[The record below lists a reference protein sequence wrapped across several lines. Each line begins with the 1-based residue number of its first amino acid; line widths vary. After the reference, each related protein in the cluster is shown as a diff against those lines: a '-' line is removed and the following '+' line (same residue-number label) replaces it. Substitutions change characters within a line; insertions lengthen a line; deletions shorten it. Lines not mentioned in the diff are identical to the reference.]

1 MKTQIVLALS
11 IMVIIF
17 IITGCEK
24 TTGIEN
30 TTQNTL
36 DYSVGEAHN
45 LVLESLC
52 QRKDPLINADGLI
65 GYQDLVTV
73 FSDIRNNM
81 VALGYDSS
89 LCDAAVQMAL
99 SDINGMGMIVE
110 IDNMQFSDMNNNDM
124 TMSTWNY
131 MIANKLLDQGTIDKM
146 SPIINIYEQKGPGS
160 ELNAAVAE
168 LNEGLGMY
176 DEDTIIKILTF
187 KDVYDHSVEYWDL
200 YDITSPH
207 SPYIMDAI
215 GGLIGLVDPS
225 GVTSIVI
232 GVGWSYLHSR
242 FVAWV
247 ASHH

>member
-30 TTQNTL
+30 TTQNTP

-45 LVLESLC
+45 LVLESPC

-124 TMSTWNY
+124 TM
-131 MIANKLLDQGTIDKM
+131 
-146 SPIINIYEQKGPGS
+146 
-160 ELNAAVAE
+160 
-168 LNEGLGMY
+168 
-176 DEDTIIKILTF
+176 
-187 KDVYDHSVEYWDL
+187 
-200 YDITSPH
+200 
-207 SPYIMDAI
+207 
-215 GGLIGLVDPS
+215 
-225 GVTSIVI
+225 
-232 GVGWSYLHSR
+232 
-242 FVAWV
+242 
-247 ASHH
+247 